1 MPVPNPR
8 AFCRS
13 DRHTFVLLRPRGRGG
28 LANALE
34 RRIMKLNQSKGSWLN
49 PTAPGST
56 LQLVSPGRHRVA
68 ISCIAN
74 FYAANRFDK
83 LDRAAAQLY

>member
-1 MPVPNPR
+1 MPVPNLR

-34 RRIMKLNQSKGSWLN
+34 SRIMKLNQSKGS